1 MFISEIIEK
10 VIKTEDPPF
19 RPSIPKA
26 LYDKNVIG
34 IKSIMDNCLCERSHN
49 RPSFAAIVK
58 RLKETTGYSY
68 LYRLHN
74 DIVRQI
80 LIKYFYYK

>member
-1 MFISEIIEK
+1 MVFISEIIEK

-34 IKSIMDNCLCERSHN
+34 IKSIMDDCLCERSHN

-58 RLKETTGYSY
+58 RLKETTGY
-68 LYRLHN
+68 
-74 DIVRQI
+74 IVIFIDSITI
-80 LIKYFYYK
+80 LCVRFS